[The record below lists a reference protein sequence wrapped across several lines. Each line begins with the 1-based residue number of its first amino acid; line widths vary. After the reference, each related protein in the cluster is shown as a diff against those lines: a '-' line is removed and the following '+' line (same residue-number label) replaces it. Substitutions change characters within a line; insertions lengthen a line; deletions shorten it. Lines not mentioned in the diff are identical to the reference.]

1 MSVYFKSND
10 IVKLLDDFD
19 SVSLG
24 EMDGVKLMNRIDT
37 KYIFNTS
44 ALGEIITQLKP
55 YYKALTINNHRLFPY
70 STTYFDTPDFALYND
85 HQNGKLNRYKIRFRR
100 YDTFGN
106 SFMEIKLKT
115 NKQQTRKKRQEI
127 TGHDCIPAE
136 ALNLI
141 ESETGYKFSDLNQT
155 LVNKFKRITLVNN
168 DFTERLTFDFNL
180 VFQNDHDKEEIRN
193 IVIAELKQDKY
204 SNISSFYTIMKDRG
218 IRKLSVSKYCLGMIL
233 LNPELKWNSFKPKM
247 LQIQKVAI

>member
-1 MSVYFKSND
+1 MSTHFKSND
-10 IVKLLDDFD
+10 IVKLLDDFG
-19 SVSLG
+19 SVLLS

-37 KYIFNTS
+37 KYIFNTGVL
-44 ALGEIITQLKP
+44 AEIITQLMP
-55 YYKALTINNHRLFPY
+55 YYKVLTINEHRLFPY
-70 STTYFDTPDFALYND
+70 STTYFDTPDFALYNH

-127 TGHDCIPAE
+127 TGNDFLTEE
-136 ALNLI
+136 ALSLI

-180 VFQNDHDKEEIRN
+180 VFQNDHDKEEIQN
-193 IVIAELKQDKY
+193 IVIAELKQDRY
-204 SNISSFYTIMKDRG
+204 STVSSFYAIMKERG
-218 IRKLSVSKYCLGMIL
+218 IRKLGVSKYCLGMVL